1 MRRASERT
9 AVRRAGQGT
18 GAGAV
23 ACASRA
29 IVGSMMRRTCVLT
42 RWVGA
47 GLLGSALGL
56 LPFDDQSPIAG
67 VPVAF
72 GLGFVAIGGALLRP
86 GSRRALTGGSPM
98 P

>member
-18 GAGAV
+18 GAV

-56 LPFDDQSPIAG
+56 LPFDDQYPIAG
-67 VPVAF
+67 RQSHSDSGSSPSGAPSSDPARVAH
-72 GLGFVAIGGALLRP
+72 
-86 GSRRALTGGSPM
+86 
-98 P
+98 